1 MFRKLIED
9 GYLNIHKLLLKEQ
22 QHLGLQAEEVVLL
35 SALAT
40 LLEKKKNTVSI
51 TALSKAINYPVSKT
65 GDLFSDLIKRGYL
78 NTELELK
85 SDGKEKEI
93 FTLEPLFDKIKSVF
107 EAEIKQ
113 QRESKNESDIVYIIQ
128 AIEKAFG
135 RTLSAFDLEMV
146 KEWFTESFTKAQI
159 EGAIQMT
166 LNHHK
171 KTVSYIDRVLRSDD
185 LMPTELDDK
194 KKATID
200 KLIRGIK

>member
-1 MFRKLIED
+1 MFRKMIEE

-22 QHLGLQAEEVVLL
+22 LHLGLQAEEVVLL
-35 SALAT
+35 SALAS

-51 TALSKAINYPVSKT
+51 TALSKSINYPVSKT
-65 GDLFSDLIKRGYL
+65 GDLFTDLIKRGFL

-85 SDGKEKEI
+85 ADGKEKEV
-93 FTLEPLFDKIKSVF
+93 FSLEPLFDKIKSTF

-113 QRESKNESDIVYIIQ
+113 QRESKSESDIVYIIQ
-128 AIEKAFG
+128 SIEKAFG
-135 RTLSAFDLEMV
+135 RGLSAFDLEMV

-159 EGAIQMT
+159 ENAIQVT
-166 LNHHK
+166 QNHHR

-185 LMPTELDDK
+185 MMPTELDDK
-194 KKATID
+194 KKAAID

>member
-22 QHLGLQAEEVVLL
+22 QRLGLKAEEVVLL

-40 LLEKKKNTVSI
+40 LIEKKKNTVSI
-51 TALSKAINYPVSKT
+51 TALSKTVNDTVSHT
-65 GDLFSDLIKRGYL
+65 GDMFTDLIKRGYL
-78 NTELELK
+78 VTELELK
-85 SDGKEKEI
+85 ADGKEKEV
-93 FTLEPLFDKIKSVF
+93 FSLDPLFDKIKTVF

-113 QRESKNESDIVYIIQ
+113 QRESKSENDIVYIIQ
-128 AIEKAFG
+128 AIEKALG

-159 EGAIQMT
+159 ENAIQVCV
-166 LNHHK
+166 NHHK

-185 LMPTELDDK
+185 LKPTELDDK
-194 KKATID
+194 KKAAID

>member
-85 SDGKEKEI
+85 ADGKEKEV
-93 FTLEPLFDKIKSVF
+93 FTLEPLFDKIKSTF

-113 QRESKNESDIVYIIQ
+113 QRESKSESDIVYVIQ
-128 AIEKAFG
+128 AIEKAFS

-159 EGAIQMT
+159 EGAIQVT
-166 LNHHK
+166 LNHHR

-185 LMPTELDDK
+185 LMPNELDDK
-194 KKATID
+194 KKAAID

>member
-22 QHLGLQAEEVVLL
+22 QRLGLQAEEVVLL

-65 GDLFSDLIKRGYL
+65 GDLFTELIKRGYL

-93 FTLEPLFDKIKSVF
+93 FTLEPLFDKIKTAF

-113 QRESKNESDIVYIIQ
+113 QRESKSESDIVYIIQ
-128 AIEKAFG
+128 SIEKAFG

-146 KEWFTESFTKAQI
+146 KEWFTESFSKVQI
-159 EGAIQMT
+159 EGAIQVT

-194 KKATID
+194 KKAAID

>member
-22 QHLGLQAEEVVLL
+22 QRLGLQAEEVILL

-51 TALSKAINYPVSKT
+51 TALSKTINHPVSRT
-65 GDLFSDLIKRGYL
+65 GDLFTDLVKRGYL

-85 SDGKEKEI
+85 SDGKEKEV
-93 FTLEPLFDKIKSVF
+93 FTLEPLFDKIKSIF

-113 QRESKNESDIVYIIQ
+113 QKESKSESDIVYVIQ

-159 EGAIQMT
+159 EGAIQVT
-166 LNHHK
+166 LNHHR

-194 KKATID
+194 KKAAID

>member
-1 MFRKLIED
+1 MFRKMIED

-22 QHLGLQAEEVVLL
+22 QRLGLQAEEVVLL

-65 GDLFSDLIKRGYL
+65 GDLFTELIKRGYL

-85 SDGKEKEI
+85 SDGKEKEV
-93 FTLEPLFDKIKSVF
+93 FTLEPLFDKIKSTF

-113 QRESKNESDIVYIIQ
+113 QRESKNESDVVYIIQ

-146 KEWFTESFTKAQI
+146 KEWFSESFTKAQM
-159 EGAIQMT
+159 EGAIQVT

-194 KKATID
+194 KKAAID

>member
-1 MFRKLIED
+1 MFRKMIEE

-51 TALSKAINYPVSKT
+51 TALSKTINYPVSKT
-65 GDLFSDLIKRGYL
+65 GDLFTDLIQRGFIH
-78 NTELELK
+78 TELELK

-93 FTLEPLFDKIKSVF
+93 FSLQPLFDKIKSVF
-107 EAEIKQ
+107 EAEIKLQ
-113 QRESKNESDIVYIIQ
+113 TESKNESDIVYIIK
-128 AIEKAFG
+128 AIEKAFN
-135 RTLSAFDLEMV
+135 RALSAFDLEMV
-146 KEWFTESFTKAQI
+146 KEWFTESFSKTQI
-159 EGAIQMT
+159 EGAIQVT
-166 LNHHK
+166 LNHHR

-194 KKATID
+194 KKAAID

>member
-1 MFRKLIED
+1 MFRKMIED

-22 QHLGLQAEEVVLL
+22 QRLGLQAEEVVLL

-65 GDLFSDLIKRGYL
+65 GDLFTELIKRGYL

-85 SDGKEKEI
+85 SDGKEKEV
-93 FTLEPLFDKIKSVF
+93 FTLEPLFDKIKSTF

-146 KEWFTESFTKAQI
+146 KEWFSESFTKAQM
-159 EGAIQMT
+159 EGAIQVT

-194 KKATID
+194 KKAAID